1 MQAGMKAVMKPAN
14 KAKNRNLKFI
24 FSAPT
29 LLATKKN
36 NIHLSGS
43 IAFEGETPF
52 IKQLIKVA
60 KTKMKSEIFIISN
73 LNCFFSLTQI

>member
-1 MQAGMKAVMKPAN
+1 MIRPTN

-43 IAFEGETPF
+43 RVLEGETPF
-52 IKQLIKVA
+52 MRQLINVI
-60 KTKMKSEIFIISN
+60 KTNIKSEIFITSN